1 MLRIVGFSL
10 ALVCGLALF
19 CGPAEAAETA
29 DSDVLARLAE
39 TDELEGLL
47 FWSQADRRAA
57 FRHIPGLHPTRRIE
71 SGDSPFPLR
80 AAPVELGAVR
90 YEVDGGEFGLGDYL
104 ADPAHMGLIVV
115 RGDEILFED
124 YSGGNDEESIWIS
137 FSVTKSVTSMLIGAA
152 IRDGFIGGVDDPVV
166 DYLPRL
172 RGSGY
177 EQASIRNVLNMASGV
192 RWNEDYA
199 DPGSDVA
206 NAGAANGVALADYLA
221 GLPVE
226 SAPGEVFNYN
236 TGETNLVGEILRA
249 AIGNNASTY
258 LSHKI
263 WQPFGM
269 EYDAW
274 WTLGEAGGGEL
285 GGCCISAT
293 LRDYAR
299 IGLFAMGGGKLR
311 DGTPL
316 LPENWMMESTEPSA
330 GYAPSEDYV
339 PSRGY
344 GGYGYLWWLFGD
356 GGYAARG
363 IFGQLIRI
371 FPDDNLVIAV
381 HGNAEAAVGTDF
393 HAHQYT
399 LVDAIRD
406 FLAEQ

>member
-1 MLRIVGFSL
+1 MLRTVGLS
-10 ALVCGLALF
+10 LALF
-19 CGPAEAAETA
+19 CGLAQAAGTG
-29 DSDVLARLAE
+29 DSEVLARLMETAE
-39 TDELEGLL
+39 PTSVL
-47 FWSQADRRAA
+47 FWSQDDRRVG
-57 FRHIPGLHPTRRIE
+57 FRHMPGLNPARRIE

-80 AAPVELGAVR
+80 AAPVALGAVR
-90 YEVDGGEFGLGDYL
+90 YQVEGGDFGLGDYL

-124 YSGGNDEESIWIS
+124 YSGGNNEESIWIS

-152 IRDGFIGGVDDPVV
+152 IRDGFIGGVDEPVV

-199 DPGSDVA
+199 DPGSDVT
-206 NAGAANGVALADYLA
+206 NAGAANGVVLADYLA

-226 SAPGEVFNYN
+226 SEPGEVFNYN
-236 TGETNLVGEILRA
+236 TGETNLVGEILRS

-263 WQPFGM
+263 WQAFGM

-299 IGLFAMGGGKLR
+299 LGLFAMGGGKLR
-311 DGTPL
+311 DGTPV
-316 LPENWMMESTEPSA
+316 LPENWIMESTEPSE
-330 GYAPSEDYV
+330 GYD
-339 PSRGY
+339 
-344 GGYGYLWWLFGD
+344 GYGYLWWLFG
-356 GGYAARG
+356 GEGFAARG

-371 FPDDNLVIAV
+371 FPDDDLVIAV

-393 HAHQYT
+393 HAHQYA

>member
-1 MLRIVGFSL
+1 MPRAAGLS
-10 ALVCGLALF
+10 LALF
-19 CGPAEAAETA
+19 CGLVQAAETA
-29 DSDVLARLAE
+29 DSEVLARLMETAE
-39 TDELEGLL
+39 PTSVL
-47 FWSQADRRAA
+47 FWSQDDRQVG
-57 FRHIPGLHPTRRIE
+57 FRHMPGLNPARRIE
-71 SGDSPFPLR
+71 AGASPFPLR
-80 AAPVELGAVR
+80 GAPVDLGAVR
-90 YEVDGGEFGLGDYL
+90 YEVDSGDFGMADYL

-124 YSGGNDEESIWIS
+124 YSGGNNEESIWIS

-152 IRDGFIGGVDDPVV
+152 IRDGFIGGVDELVI

-177 EQASIRNVLNMASGV
+177 ERASIRNVLNMASGV

-221 GLPVE
+221 TLPAE

-263 WQPFGM
+263 WRPFGM

-299 IGLFAMGGGKLR
+299 LGLFAMGGGKLR
-311 DGTPL
+311 DGTPV
-316 LPENWMMESTEPSA
+316 LPENWMMASTEPSV
-330 GYAPSEDYV
+330 GND
-339 PSRGY
+339 
-344 GGYGYLWWLFGD
+344 GYGYLWWLFGD
-356 GGYAARG
+356 EGYAARG
-363 IFGQLIRI
+363 IFGQLIRV
-371 FPDDNLVIAV
+371 FPDDGLVIAV

-393 HAHQYT
+393 HYHQYA

-406 FLAEQ
+406 FLTGQ